1 MSSLGSSP
9 QFGEGQCLTVVSQR
23 VLLQLA
29 DGHGG
34 EGARQALVCVLLTWR
49 TIKRFESKLGLLY
62 GVYYIKAAFDEDLQ
76 CMA

>member
-9 QFGEGQCLTVVSQR
+9 EFGEGQGLTVVSQR

-34 EGARQALVCVLLTWR
+34 ERARQALVHVLLTW
-49 TIKRFESKLGLLY
+49 KRNNKNKLTP
-62 GVYYIKAAFDEDLQ
+62 
-76 CMA
+76 